1 MESVYIVQGVYLKMV
16 ARVLLIN
23 AGEWVTKMENKPSL
37 DKW

>member
-1 MESVYIVQGVYLKMV
+1 MM

-23 AGEWVTKMENKPSL
+23 VGESDEWDTKMENKPSL

>member
-1 MESVYIVQGVYLKMV
+1 MESGYSLQGVYLKMV

-23 AGEWVTKMENKPSL
+23 AGEWETKMENKPSL